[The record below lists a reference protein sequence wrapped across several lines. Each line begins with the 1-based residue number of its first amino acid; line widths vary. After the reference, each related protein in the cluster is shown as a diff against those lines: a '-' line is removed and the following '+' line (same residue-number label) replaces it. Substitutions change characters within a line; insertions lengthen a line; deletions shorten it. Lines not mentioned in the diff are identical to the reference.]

1 MKISSEIANGTKTI
15 YQCPPAP
22 LNRFAKVAGALTAL
36 TAQDGLSVTFGV
48 APVAGA
54 QVDIYYGND
63 IVVPPAAYTAT
74 FNGLPMMPP
83 PVGAALTLFLNVS
96 AVSGTTPSMTSK
108 VQVLDVVSGV
118 WMDVPGAVFPA
129 VTAAGVTTLQI
140 GLGSTP
146 VANVSVNQ
154 SVRNQYRVVSTI
166 TGTTP
171 SFTFSIGS
179 QA

>member
-1 MKISSEIANGTKTI
+1 MKISSEIANGVKTI

-22 LNRFAKVAGALTAL
+22 LNRFAKVAGVITTL
-36 TAQDGLSVTFGV
+36 TAQDGLSVTFGSAPASG
-48 APVAGA
+48 APV
-54 QVDIYYGND
+54 DIFYGND
-63 IVVPPAAYTAT
+63 IVVPPAAYAAT

-96 AVSGTTPSMTSK
+96 AVTGTTPSMTSK

-129 VTAAGVTTLQI
+129 MTAAGTAVLQI

-146 VANVSVNQ
+146 AANTSINQ
-154 SVRNQYRVVSTI
+154 SVRNQYRVASAI
-166 TGTTP
+166 TGTLP
-171 SFTFSIGS
+171 SFSFSIGS